1 MISERKVYT
10 VPGSSPLATTP
21 CSSSVSFLRIP
32 SVTSLSLMLVEGS
45 EVKNRSTMC
54 VPSAE
59 KESKYIYKA
68 ASETTTNILNN
79 LSVQFIHWKMLQK
92 FCLKTCHKILSL
104 LSNKYKEKPK
114 TWIIHFRDSL
124 DLREIS
130 LVMAISSWSVTISAN
145 LSLNSFDQV
154 SPSFNHLKITY
165 IYILLLIKPAEGNNF
180 IVQVYTGSGIA
191 QFKEA
196 GK

>member
-1 MISERKVYT
+1 MCHQLKRRASKSTRQ
-10 VPGSSPLATTP
+10 PLKQQQ
-21 CSSSVSFLRIP
+21 I
-32 SVTSLSLMLVEGS
+32 
-45 EVKNRSTMC
+45 
-54 VPSAE
+54 
-59 KESKYIYKA
+59 YIQ
-68 ASETTTNILNN
+68 NN

-92 FCLKTCHKILSL
+92 FCPKTCHKILSL

-114 TWIIHFRDSL
+114 TWIIHLRDSL

>member
-114 TWIIHFRDSL
+114 TWIIHLRFSGLTWDFSCYGNQLLIRDNLCKPLFKFLWPSL
-124 DLREIS
+124 SILQ
-130 LVMAISSWSVTISAN
+130 WSKRVH
-145 LSLNSFDQV
+145 LNT
-154 SPSFNHLKITY
+154 TY
-165 IYILLLIKPAEGNNF
+165 MYILLLIKTCRRE
-180 IVQVYTGSGIA
+180 
-191 QFKEA
+191 
-196 GK
+196 